1 MNQALR
7 LCLSL
12 MVSGVFLWL
21 AFRHIDVA
29 AVAQTLRQLRPWPI
43 VLYVLSLVA
52 TQIFRAL
59 RWHVLVRPFAPVSRW
74 TSWRISNVGNMLILL
89 LPLRLGEFARPYML
103 RREVGARL
111 TSGIGAAVVER
122 AIDGVLVTLLFFLT
136 TSLLPSQYA
145 VAPALHWGAILALAV
160 FLGASAV
167 LALGLWRRVWIEA
180 ILQGLLG
187 RLAPGLLAPL
197 RGTLDAFLAGI
208 AALPDGRAVAQL
220 ILWTVAY
227 WVANALG
234 LYGLMCAFGWS
245 VPLLAG
251 FVVVCVLV
259 IGIMVPAGPGF
270 LGTYQAALV
279 AGLSIFDIGGND
291 ALAYSLLAY
300 PLNLAVVLAFGLPHL
315 LGGRTSLHDLT
326 HAPDSEPES
335 GSGSQSPPLGLY
347 SL

>member
-1 MNQALR
+1 MTQALR

-12 MVSGVFLWL
+12 LVSGFFLWL

-29 AVAQTLRQLRPWPI
+29 AVTQTLRQLRPWPI

-103 RREVGARL
+103 RRETGARL

-167 LALGLWRRVWIEA
+167 LALGLWRRVWIDSWRSHASSPAVGRSIWERRTPPSRA
-180 ILQGLLG
+180 V
-187 RLAPGLLAPL
+187 RLAAARSVSGRSRMRL
-197 RGTLDAFLAGI
+197 R
-208 AALPDGRAVAQL
+208 P
-220 ILWTVAY
+220 
-227 WVANALG
+227 
-234 LYGLMCAFGWS
+234 S
-245 VPLLAG
+245 
-251 FVVVCVLV
+251 
-259 IGIMVPAGPGF
+259 
-270 LGTYQAALV
+270 
-279 AGLSIFDIGGND
+279 
-291 ALAYSLLAY
+291 
-300 PLNLAVVLAFGLPHL
+300 
-315 LGGRTSLHDLT
+315 
-326 HAPDSEPES
+326 PES
-335 GSGSQSPPLGLY
+335 LPSSRPPTIFR
-347 SL
+347 SMAWSWRAT